1 MLTIDRL
8 SSGVVLVVP
17 LAIGALITGVFFVA
31 EDGGSLLP
39 ISLFQ
44 MALGFSFAIFMAT
57 KLIKGDFSIEVYGLE
72 TLYILFIGLIFLSIT
87 YTPDK
92 EEALFYVFRFI
103 TLIAMTYL
111 IYDSIQSFEQLK
123 KICYAVIIISI
134 IISAYNLVQVYF
146 NPEIAA
152 FNYVNQGKK
161 LMRSSGDALDPNIFA
176 SNFFL
181 PIMIL
186 MGFFSVEKSFLRRL
200 ILFGVIGLLIGS
212 VLLSYS
218 RSSWV
223 AIAIGTF
230 VIIYY
235 TKNYRILMYMFVAF
249 LMAFSVSEGVRQ
261 LTLSFLERF
270 LNIFAGSSED
280 SSKYRI
286 LLGITAIYII
296 LDSYLMGIGFQGFS
310 TVFKTYHP
318 PETTLGIYEPHNQF
332 YAVFAE
338 LGIIGFILFMSI
350 LFVIGRTSISS
361 IKAVEKLSPERI
373 ISIAFFATF
382 IAYLVFYNFLGGMY
396 YNSILFVVIGL
407 IFATNKV
414 LQRNNKHGAVTKQL
428 AGS

>member
-8 SSGVVLVVP
+8 SNGVILVVP
-17 LAIGALITGVFFVA
+17 LAVGALITGVFLVG
-31 EDGGSLLP
+31 EDGNSILP
-39 ISLFQ
+39 LSLFQ
-44 MALGFSFAIFMAT
+44 IGLGFSFLTFFAA
-57 KLIKGDFSIEVYGLE
+57 KLIKGDFTIEIYGLE
-72 TLYILFIGLIFLSIT
+72 TLYVLFIGLIFLSIT
-87 YTPDK
+87 YTPDR
-92 EEALFYVFRFI
+92 EEALFYVFRFM

-111 IYDSIQSFEQLK
+111 IYDSIQSFEQIK
-123 KICYAVIIISI
+123 KVCLAVVGISVVI
-134 IISAYNLVQVYF
+134 AVYNLIQVYF

-152 FNYVNQGKK
+152 FNYVNQGQK

-176 SNFFL
+176 SNYFL

-186 MGFFSVEKSFLRRL
+186 IALFSMEKSFVKRL
-200 ILFGVIGLLIGS
+200 VLFGFIGLLIGS
-212 VLLSYS
+212 VLLTYS

-223 AIAIGTF
+223 AIGIGVF

-235 TKNYRILMYMFVAF
+235 TKNYRILVYIFIAF
-249 LMAFSVSEGVRQ
+249 LLAFSASESIRQ

-270 LNIFAGSSED
+270 IDIFAGSSED
-280 SSKYRI
+280 DSSKFRI

-318 PETTLGIYEPHNQF
+318 PDKTLGIYEPHNQF

-338 LGIIGFILFMSI
+338 LGIIGFGLFLGILYVTGKAAINSI
-350 LFVIGRTSISS
+350 HNSKKVTFERAVSIS
-361 IKAVEKLSPERI
+361 L
-373 ISIAFFATF
+373 FATF

-407 IFATNKV
+407 IFVANK
-414 LQRNNKHGAVTKQL
+414 LSMRSTYELNT
-428 AGS
+428 